1 MPTAKPDEPN
11 AVSDNANPD
20 GDTKPGAASNPGRKK
35 RRRWVRRLR
44 MAGIVALVMAVL
56 GGAGMG
62 GAEYYTA
69 QPNFC
74 GSCHVM
80 DPYYESWQSDKH
92 GALLDVR
99 CVDCHYAPGEHHT
112 FMAKFRGLSQAASY
126 FSGRSGASRPRAHVA
141 DASCLTSKCHGNADH
156 MTKELFIG
164 ERRTETRI
172 VGGQEVLVER
182 RPTVR
187 FYHGKH
193 LDVTDRLKGTEEAID
208 GIGARLRERMG
219 GAAFARVSGSE
230 RPVRSAFRPTAAS
243 CCMKR

>member
-1 MPTAKPDEPN
+1 
-11 AVSDNANPD
+11 
-20 GDTKPGAASNPGRKK
+20 
-35 RRRWVRRLR
+35 
-44 MAGIVALVMAVL
+44 MAGIVTLVMAVL

-80 DPYYESWQSDKH
+80 DPYYKSWQSDKH

-141 DASCLTSKCHGNADH
+141 DASCLTSKCHGNDDH

-172 VGGQEVLVER
+172 VGGQEVLLMNQR
-182 RPTVR
+182 RSQWTHNQRR
-187 FYHGKH
+187 FALFGC
-193 LDVTDRLKGTEEAID
+193 R
-208 GIGARLRERMG
+208 R
-219 GAAFARVSGSE
+219 
-230 RPVRSAFRPTAAS
+230 
-243 CCMKR
+243 